1 MGATGESTKA
11 NDAQKTLVLRDGVQI
26 YYNGADELRLR
37 KGVWNFEEAILTFE
51 GLSKDHKDSLVK
63 LFNLLQDGTGVQS
76 EHLPGEHNLT
86 QLEQEQII
94 QTLDALRGKDYL
106 SFSDDTD
113 ARNFLN
119 HLLGGTTEFV
129 TNIVSDERPVLFFAD
144 TQSVK
149 DYAVMLAKEIDMPLT
164 VMTQDEFKV
173 IESMDV
179 TTKFDAYATRK
190 QLNALCEIIEPFSC
204 IVGCIE
210 RPHIIF
216 LRNVNRALVRTSKA
230 LSLSL
235 LDGPFTTVFTIKPP
249 ETGCFECFEQRLLAR
264 MEEMPSY
271 QQFVSQTRNLPGLE
285 NKIRAS
291 PVMHPLA
298 AQAMFEGLMI
308 SKIGKAK
315 LAGRVLNTYV
325 PLMEIQVQSLL
336 RVPFC
341 PACGFVAEA
350 RMEEMY
356 ASSKKLID
364 RVVERVALVDT
375 SQPSGPEG
383 H

>member
-1 MGATGESTKA
+1 MTDSLKA
-11 NDAQKTLVLRDGVQI
+11 NDAQKTLMLREDVQI
-26 YYNGADELRLR
+26 YFNGADELRLR

-51 GLSKDHKDSLVK
+51 GLSKDHKDTLVK
-63 LFNLLQDGTGVQS
+63 MFNFLQDGSGVDS
-76 EHLPGEHNLT
+76 ERLPNEQNLT
-86 QLEQEQII
+86 QLEREQVA
-94 QTLDALRGKDYL
+94 QTLDALRAKDYVCDG
-106 SFSDDTD
+106 DDAD
-113 ARNFLN
+113 ATHFLN
-119 HLLGGTTEFV
+119 QLLGGTTEFV
-129 TNIVSDERPVLFFAD
+129 TNSAVSERPVLFFAD

-149 DYAVMLAKEIDMPLT
+149 DYAVMLAKEINMPLT

-173 IESMDV
+173 IEAMDL
-179 TTKFDAYATRK
+179 TTKFEAYETRK
-190 QLNALCEIIEPFSC
+190 QLASVRESLEPFSC

-216 LRNVNRALVRTSKA
+216 LRNINRVLVQTSQA

-264 MEEMPSY
+264 MAEMPAY
-271 QQFVSQTRNLPGLE
+271 QQFVAQTRNLPRFD

-291 PVMHPLA
+291 PLMHSLA
-298 AQAMFEGLMI
+298 AQALFEGLMVF
-308 SKIGKAK
+308 KIGKAK

-325 PLMEIQVQSLL
+325 PLMEIQVQPLL

-356 ASSKKLID
+356 TSSKKIID
-364 RVVERVALVDT
+364 RVLDRITLVDD
-375 SQPSGPEG
+375 SRP
-383 H
+383 

>member
-1 MGATGESTKA
+1 MTDSFKA
-11 NDAQKTLVLRDGVQI
+11 NDAQKTLMLREDVQI
-26 YYNGADELRLR
+26 YFNGADELRLR

-51 GLSKDHKDSLVK
+51 GLSKDHKDALVK
-63 LFNLLQDGTGVQS
+63 MFNFLQDGSGVDS
-76 EHLPGEHNLT
+76 ERLPNEQNLT
-86 QLEQEQII
+86 QLEREQVA
-94 QTLDALRGKDYL
+94 QTLDALRAKDYVCDG
-106 SFSDDTD
+106 DDAD
-113 ARNFLN
+113 ATHFLN
-119 HLLGGTTEFV
+119 QLLGGTTEFV
-129 TNIVSDERPVLFFAD
+129 TNSAVSEGPVLFFAD

-149 DYAVMLAKEIDMPLT
+149 DYAVMLAKEINMPLT

-173 IESMDV
+173 IEAMDL
-179 TTKFDAYATRK
+179 TTKFEAYETRK
-190 QLNALCEIIEPFSC
+190 QLESVRESLEPFSC

-216 LRNVNRALVRTSKA
+216 LRNINRVLVQTSQV

-264 MEEMPSY
+264 MEETPSY
-271 QQFVSQTRNLPGLE
+271 QQFVAQTRNLPRFE

-291 PVMHPLA
+291 PLMHSLA
-298 AQAMFEGLMI
+298 AQALFEGLMV

-325 PLMEIQVQSLL
+325 PLMEIQVQPLL

-356 ASSKKLID
+356 TSSKKIID
-364 RVVERVALVDT
+364 RVLDRITLVDD
-375 SQPSGPEG
+375 SRP
-383 H
+383 

>member
-1 MGATGESTKA
+1 MIDSFKA
-11 NDAQKTLVLRDGVQI
+11 NDAQKTLKLREDVQI

-37 KGVWNFEEAILTFE
+37 KGVWNFEEAILNFE
-51 GLSKDHKDSLVK
+51 GLSNDHKETLVRI
-63 LFNLLQDGTGVQS
+63 FNLLQEGRGVDS
-76 EHLPGEHNLT
+76 GPLPNEQNLT
-86 QLEQEQII
+86 QLEKEQVA
-94 QTLDALRGKDYL
+94 QTLAALRAKD
-106 SFSDDTD
+106 FVSDEEDAD
-113 ARNFLN
+113 ARRFLN
-119 HLLGGTTEFV
+119 QLLHGATEYV
-129 TNIVSDERPVLFFAD
+129 TDSALRERPVLFFAD
-144 TQSVK
+144 TQSIK
-149 DYAVMLAKEIDMPLT
+149 DYALMLAKEIDLPVT
-164 VMTQDEFKV
+164 VMTQDEFKA
-173 IESMDV
+173 IEAMDL
-179 TTKFDAYATRK
+179 TTKFEAYGTRK
-190 QLNALCEIIEPFSC
+190 QLESLREILEPFSC
-204 IVGCIE
+204 VVGCIE

-216 LRNVNRALVRTSKA
+216 LRNVNRVLVQTSQA

-271 QQFVSQTRNLPGLE
+271 QQFVAQTRDLPRFD

-291 PVMHPLA
+291 PLMHSLA
-298 AQAMFEGLMI
+298 AQALFEGLLVF
-308 SKIGKAK
+308 KTGKAK

-356 ASSKKLID
+356 TSSKKIID
-364 RVVERVALVDT
+364 RVLDRITLVDT
-375 SQPSGPEG
+375 SRP
-383 H
+383 

>member
-1 MGATGESTKA
+1 MGVTAENAKA
-11 NDAQKTLVLRDGVQI
+11 NDAQKTLMLRDGVQI
-26 YYNGADELRLR
+26 YYNGTDELRLR

-51 GLSKDHKDSLVK
+51 GLTKDHKDSLVK
-63 LFNLLQDGTGVQS
+63 LFNLLQDGRGIDT
-76 EHLPGEHNLT
+76 EHLPDEQNLT
-86 QLEQEQII
+86 QLEKEQVV
-94 QTLDALRGKDYL
+94 QTLDALRAKDYL
-106 SFSDDTD
+106 SVGGDAD
-113 ARNFLN
+113 ARHFLTQ
-119 HLLGGTTEFV
+119 LLGGTTEYV
-129 TNIVSDERPVLFFAD
+129 TSSVSDERPVLFFAD

-149 DYAVMLAKEIDMPLT
+149 DYAVMLAKEIDMSLT

-173 IESMDV
+173 IESMDL
-179 TTKFDAYATRK
+179 TTKFEAYVTRK
-190 QLNALCEIIEPFSC
+190 QLKALCEIFEPFSC

-216 LRNVNRALVRTSKA
+216 LRNVNRALVRTSQA

-271 QQFVSQTRNLPGLE
+271 QQFVAQTRNLPRFD
-285 NKIRAS
+285 NKVRAS
-291 PVMHPLA
+291 PLMHSLA
-298 AQAMFEGLMI
+298 AQALFEGLMV

-325 PLMEIQVQSLL
+325 PLTEIQVQPLL

-356 ASSKKLID
+356 TSSKKLID
-364 RVVERVALVDT
+364 RVVDRITLVD
-375 SQPSGPEG
+375 
-383 H
+383 

>member
-1 MGATGESTKA
+1 MIDSSKP
-11 NDAQKTLVLRDGVQI
+11 NDAQKLLMLREDVQI

-37 KGVWNFEEAILTFE
+37 KGVWNFEEAILSFE
-51 GLSKDHKDSLVK
+51 GLSKEHQDTLVK
-63 LFNLLQDGTGVQS
+63 MFNLLQDGRGVDR
-76 EHLPGEHNLT
+76 ERLPDAQNLT
-86 QLEQEQII
+86 QVEREQVA
-94 QTLDALRGKDYL
+94 QTLDALRAKDYV
-106 SFSDDTD
+106 SDGDGAD
-113 ARNFLN
+113 ARHFLN
-119 HLLGGTTEFV
+119 QLLGGTAEYA
-129 TNIVSDERPVLFFAD
+129 TNCASSDKPVLFFAD
-144 TQSVK
+144 TQSIK

-164 VMTQDEFKV
+164 VMTQNEFKA
-173 IESMDV
+173 IAAMDL
-179 TTKFDAYATRK
+179 TTKFDAYGTRK
-190 QLNALCEIIEPFSC
+190 QLESLREILEPFSC

-216 LRNVNRALVRTSKA
+216 LRNVNRALVQTSQA

-264 MEEMPSY
+264 MVEMPSY
-271 QQFVSQTRNLPGLE
+271 QQFVAQTKNLPRFD
-285 NKIRAS
+285 NKIHAS
-291 PVMHPLA
+291 PLMHSLA
-298 AQAMFEGLMI
+298 AQALFEGLMV

-325 PLMEIQVQSLL
+325 PLMEIQVQPLL

-356 ASSKKLID
+356 TSSRKIVD
-364 RVVERVALVDT
+364 RVVERITLVDA
-375 SQPSGPEG
+375 SRP
-383 H
+383 

>member
-1 MGATGESTKA
+1 
-11 NDAQKTLVLRDGVQI
+11 VQI

-51 GLSKDHKDSLVK
+51 GLTKDHKDTLVQM
-63 LFNLLQDGTGVQS
+63 FNSLQDGRGVDS
-76 EHLPGEHNLT
+76 ERLPNEQNLT
-86 QLEQEQII
+86 QLEREQVAE
-94 QTLDALRGKDYL
+94 TLNALRAKDYV
-106 SFSDDTD
+106 SDGDD
-113 ARNFLN
+113 ADSRRFLN
-119 HLLGGTTEFV
+119 QLLSGTTEFV
-129 TNIVSDERPVLFFAD
+129 TNSASSERPVLFFAD
-144 TQSVK
+144 TQSIK

-173 IESMDV
+173 IEAMDL
-179 TTKFDAYATRK
+179 TTKFEAYGTKK
-190 QLNALCEIIEPFSC
+190 QLESLRETFQPFSC

-216 LRNVNRALVRTSKA
+216 LRNVNRALVQTSQA

-264 MEEMPSY
+264 MTDMPSY
-271 QQFVSQTRNLPGLE
+271 QQFVAQTRNLPRFD
-285 NKIRAS
+285 NKISAS
-291 PVMHPLA
+291 PLMHSLA
-298 AQAMFEGLMI
+298 AQALFEGLMI

-325 PLMEIQVQSLL
+325 PLMEIQVQRLL

-356 ASSKKLID
+356 TSSKKIID
-364 RVVERVALVDT
+364 RVVDRITLVDN
-375 SQPSGPEG
+375 
-383 H
+383 

>member
-1 MGATGESTKA
+1 MTDSFKA
-11 NDAQKTLVLRDGVQI
+11 NDAQKTLMLREDVQI
-26 YYNGADELRLR
+26 YFNGTDELRLR

-51 GLSKDHKDSLVK
+51 GLSKDHKDALVEI
-63 LFNLLQDGTGVQS
+63 FNCLQDGSGVDS
-76 EHLPGEHNLT
+76 ERLPNEQNLT
-86 QLEQEQII
+86 QLEREQVA
-94 QTLDALRGKDYL
+94 QTLDALRAKDYVCDG
-106 SFSDDTD
+106 DDAD
-113 ARNFLN
+113 ATHFLN
-119 HLLGGTTEFV
+119 QLLGGTTEFV
-129 TNIVSDERPVLFFAD
+129 TNSAVSERPVLFFAD
-144 TQSVK
+144 TQSVR
-149 DYAVMLAKEIDMPLT
+149 DYAVMLAKEINMPLT

-173 IESMDV
+173 IEAMDL
-179 TTKFDAYATRK
+179 TTKFEAYETRK
-190 QLNALCEIIEPFSC
+190 QLESVRESLEPFSC

-216 LRNVNRALVRTSKA
+216 LRNINRVLVQTSQA

-264 MEEMPSY
+264 MEETPSY
-271 QQFVSQTRNLPGLE
+271 QQFVAQTRNLPRFE
-285 NKIRAS
+285 YKIRAS
-291 PVMHPLA
+291 PLMHSLA
-298 AQAMFEGLMI
+298 AQGLFEGLMV

-325 PLMEIQVQSLL
+325 PLTEIQVQPLL

-356 ASSKKLID
+356 TSSKKIID
-364 RVVERVALVDT
+364 RVLDRITLVDD
-375 SQPSGPEG
+375 SRP
-383 H
+383 

>member
-1 MGATGESTKA
+1 MTDSPKPT
-11 NDAQKTLVLRDGVQI
+11 DAHKVLILREDVQI

-37 KGVWNFEEAILTFE
+37 KGVWNFEEATLSFE
-51 GLSKDHKDSLVK
+51 GLSKDHKDTLVK
-63 LFNLLQDGTGVQS
+63 IFNLLQDGSGVDA
-76 EHLPGEHNLT
+76 ERLPYEQNLT
-86 QLEQEQII
+86 QLEREQVVQI
-94 QTLDALRGKDYL
+94 LDALRAKDYV
-106 SFSDDTD
+106 SDGDDVD
-113 ARNFLN
+113 ARRFLN
-119 HLLGGTTEFV
+119 HILGGTTEYV
-129 TNIVSDERPVLFFAD
+129 TNSTSSDRPVLFFAD
-144 TQSVK
+144 TQSIK
-149 DYAVMLAKEIDMPLT
+149 DYAVMLAKEITMPLT
-164 VMTQDEFKV
+164 VMTQEEFKA
-173 IESMDV
+173 IAAMDL
-179 TTKFDAYATRK
+179 TTKFDAYGTRT
-190 QLNALCEIIEPFSC
+190 QLESLREILGPFSC

-216 LRNVNRALVRTSKA
+216 LRNINRALIQTSQA

-264 MEEMPSY
+264 MVDMPSY
-271 QQFVSQTRNLPGLE
+271 QQFVDQTRNLPRFD

-291 PVMHPLA
+291 PLMHSLA
-298 AQAMFEGLMI
+298 AQALFEGLMV

-325 PLMEIQVQSLL
+325 PLMEVQVQPLL

-356 ASSKKLID
+356 SSSKKMID
-364 RVVERVALVDT
+364 RVLDRITLVDT
-375 SQPSGPEG
+375 SRS
-383 H
+383 